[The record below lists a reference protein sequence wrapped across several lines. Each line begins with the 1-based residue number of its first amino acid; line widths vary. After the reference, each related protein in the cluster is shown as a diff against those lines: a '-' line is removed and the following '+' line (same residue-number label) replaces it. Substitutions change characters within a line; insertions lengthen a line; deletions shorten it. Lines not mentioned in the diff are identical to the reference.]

1 MANPTN
7 AVDDATL
14 KTARMRALEVQT
26 LVNVALREYLE
37 EYAGTGR
44 EQVEATRRIVS
55 ASRESVSGS
64 GPEGHG

>member
-37 EYAGTGR
+37 NAPAGGA
-44 EQVEATRRIVS
+44 QVEAKRDIVA

-64 GPEGHG
+64 GREGHG